1 MSLKSRHVDV
11 NLEKV
16 NEWVRKNINPFAE
29 AFSRGTWFFVM
40 VPDEAHLK
48 VSFCYSWHLRFIP
61 FDGSQEDAI
70 KTLEDMK
77 REASKRELLYYALE
91 KLQPFLANGVESAE
105 KQANGD
111 WKIEFNEDAANF
123 LKTLRWYC
131 FLKDNGK
138 VLNKKTIKVSYDDL
152 EALAMFFQK

>member
-16 NEWVRKNINPFAE
+16 NEWVRKNINPLAK

-40 VPDEAHLK
+40 VPDEAYLK
-48 VSFCYSWHLRFIP
+48 VSFCYSWHLGFIP

-123 LKTLRWYC
+123 FKTLRWYR

-138 VLNKKTIKVSYDDL
+138 VLNKETIKVSCDDL